1 MSFFKNKSTKIE
13 NLTERSDI
21 AITNY
26 LTDGLLLFDTSS
38 RIVLVNPQ
46 AERFFEVIE
55 DKVIGKTILELSKF
69 ERINP
74 LASLL
79 GGEIKLLSKQELI
92 IKDNFIA
99 EITSVPIQYQGS
111 RTHTLVI
118 IHDITREKLSD
129 KMKSEFVTLAAHQ
142 LRTPTSGIKWS
153 LETILQGELGELNE
167 KQKELIEKAN
177 YTNNKVIEL
186 VRDLLDIAQIEE
198 GKYLTN
204 LVLSNID
211 KLIDS
216 VIESRKQEIIN
227 RKIKVEF
234 HKTETSRVMID
245 VEKMVI
251 VLKNILDN
259 ALRYTL
265 PGGKVLIELSQ
276 GDKKEIEIKITDNG
290 IGIPAEEQSRV
301 FTRFFRGANVMKM
314 ETEGTGLGLYIVKNI
329 VEAHGGRIWFES
341 KEKVG
346 TAFNI
351 VLPVKE
357 RYGEFLSKD
366 FY

>member
-1 MSFFKNKSTKIE
+1 MFFKKKSNRIDDLTKK
-13 NLTERSDI
+13 SDT

-46 AERFFEVIE
+46 AERFFEIIE
-55 DKVIGKTILELSKF
+55 EKVFGKTILELSRF
-69 ERINP
+69 ERVNP
-74 LASLL
+74 LVNLL
-79 GGEIKLLSKQELI
+79 GGSIKLISKKELSV
-92 IKDNFIA
+92 KDNFIV
-99 EITSVPIQYQGS
+99 EVTSVPIMYQGE

-118 IHDITREKLSD
+118 VHDVTREKLSD

-153 LETILQGELGELNE
+153 LETLLEGELGGLNE
-167 KQKELIEKAN
+167 KQKEVIKRAN
-177 YTNNKVIEL
+177 DTNNKVIEL

-198 GKYLTN
+198 GRYLTN
-204 LVLSNID
+204 LVLFNID

-227 RKIKVEF
+227 KKIKVEF
-234 HKTETSRVMID
+234 HKTETSRIMID
-245 VEKMVI
+245 VEKMDI
-251 VLKNILDN
+251 VFKNILDN
-259 ALRYTL
+259 ALRYTSF
-265 PGGKVLIELSQ
+265 GGKILIELRQ
-276 GDKKEIEIKITDNG
+276 TDKKEMEIQISDNG
-290 IGIPAEEQSRV
+290 AGIPLDEQNRV
-301 FTRFFRGANVMKM
+301 FSKFFRGTNVMKM

-329 VEAHGGRIWFES
+329 IEAHGGRIWFES
-341 KEKVG
+341 KEGVG
-346 TAFNI
+346 STFSI
-351 VLPVKE
+351 ILPIKE

>member
-1 MSFFKNKSTKIE
+1 MFFKKKTTKID

-26 LTDGLLLFDTSS
+26 LTDGLLLFDTSN

-46 AERFFEVIE
+46 AERYFEIIE
-55 DKVIGKTILELSKF
+55 KKVFGKTILELSRY

-74 LASLL
+74 LANLL
-79 GGEIKLLSKQELI
+79 GGSIKQVTKQELSV
-92 IKDNFIA
+92 KDNFVI
-99 EITSVPIQYQGS
+99 EVTSVPILYQGE

-118 IHDITREKLSD
+118 VHDITREKLSD

-153 LETILQGELGELNE
+153 LESLLEGELGELNE
-167 KQKELIEKAN
+167 KQKDLIKKAN
-177 YTNNKVIEL
+177 DTNDKVIEL
-186 VRDLLDIAQIEE
+186 VRDLLDVAQIEE

-204 LVLSNID
+204 LVLADID
-211 KLIDS
+211 KLILS
-216 VIESRKQEIIN
+216 VLESRKQEIVN

-234 HKTETSRVMID
+234 NKEETSRIMMD
-245 VEKMVI
+245 VEKMDI

-265 PGGKVLIELSQ
+265 PGGKVIISLRQSE
-276 GDKKEIEIKITDNG
+276 KKEIEIKISDNG
-290 IGIPAEEQSRV
+290 VGIPKEEQTRV
-301 FTRFFRGANVMKM
+301 FSKFFRGSNVMKM

-329 VEAHGGRIWFES
+329 VEAHGGRIWFDS
-341 KEKVG
+341 QEKIG
-346 TAFNI
+346 TTFNI
-351 VLPVKE
+351 ILPVKE
-357 RYGEFLSKD
+357 RYGEFLNKD